1 MQVMFQVTIIS
12 NIYNNTYA
20 NVVIDPPN
28 RAGGKATQRGTDA
41 NSGDGWVGKLIG
53 GGSFPELVQKVP
65 AQSAFEPRVR
75 RPMRAPP
82 YRP

>member
-1 MQVMFQVTIIS
+1 MSQSTPKPRGWQS
-12 NIYNNTYA
+12 
-20 NVVIDPPN
+20 DPARN
-28 RAGGKATQRGTDA
+28 RRQLR
-41 NSGDGWVGKLIG
+41 GWVGGKLIG